1 MPFAY
6 YPFSAIAGQATMKL
20 ALQLLVIDPAIGG
33 VLIRGGKGT
42 AKSTA
47 VRALHGLLP
56 ELPLLTLPLNATEEM
71 LLGGLDWGA
80 ALQSGVRRLQP
91 GLLARAHGGL
101 LYVDEVNLLD
111 DHLVD
116 VILDAVAGGRQVV
129 EREGVS
135 AAHAAR
141 VALVGTMNPEEGE
154 LRPQLLDRF
163 GLCVEVAAEE
173 DLTVRVEVL
182 ERREQFDRDPA
193 AFLRQFRAQEAELRT
208 RLLTARERLGAVS
221 LPPSLRA
228 FIAEL
233 CAQRQVAGHR
243 ADLVIQ
249 RAAAALAA
257 CEGRYAV
264 TFADIEQVAPLALR
278 HRQRDA
284 LPEPPPP
291 PPPPSRSGDSP
302 EQPDTRSPA
311 EQHEEAAP
319 PPGPTDG
326 PPPPE
331 QHDDL
336 PPGSAD
342 TPSSPEQRDNPR
354 PAAEHEQVFTV
365 GSSFAVRRIEAHR
378 DRVTRRGSGRRSR
391 TRTMRYGRYVRAV
404 PSRGGRDIA
413 LDATIRAAAPEQER
427 RSRPP
432 GMAIAISPQDLR
444 ERQRE
449 RRVGNFLLFLV
460 DASGSMG
467 VQARMVA
474 TKGAIMALLADA
486 YQKRDRVALVIFR
499 RQGAILALPP
509 TASIEL
515 AARRLQEL
523 PVGGRTPLA
532 AGLAE
537 ALRVLRLQLAREPTA
552 RPILIVVTD
561 GKANAALAPGADP
574 RAEALQVAAQLAGD
588 PRVTAIVVDT
598 EAPGVLSFGLA
609 RPLAQALGAAYYLID
624 DLKARDLI
632 ALARG

>member
-1 MPFAY
+1 MPTLRPL

-20 ALQLLVIDPAIGG
+20 ALQLLAIDPAIGG

-80 ALQSGVRRLQP
+80 ALQSGDRRLQP
-91 GLLARAHGGL
+91 GLLARAHGGI
-101 LYVDEVNLLD
+101 LYVDEVNLLN

-129 EREGVS
+129 EREGIS
-135 AAHAAR
+135 ADHAAR
-141 VALVGTMNPEEGE
+141 VALVGTMNPDEGK

-173 DLTVRVEVL
+173 DVAVRVEVL
-182 ERREQFDRDPA
+182 ERREQFDRDPS
-193 AFLRQFRAQEAELRT
+193 AFQRQFHEQEAELRT
-208 RLLTARERLGAVS
+208 RLLAARERLDAVS
-221 LPPSLRA
+221 LPPNLRS

-257 CEGRYAV
+257 CEGRYHV
-264 TFADIEQVAPLALR
+264 TLADIERVAPLALR

-284 LPEPPPP
+284 LPDPPPP
-291 PPPPSRSGDSP
+291 PPPRP
-302 EQPDTRSPA
+302 ENSSKQPDNQTPT
-311 EQHEEAAP
+311 EQREDAP
-319 PPGPTDG
+319 PPPQSADD
-326 PPPPE
+326 PPPE
-331 QHDDL
+331 GDQ
-336 PPGSAD
+336 D
-342 TPSSPEQRDNPR
+342 TPGPSIEQ
-354 PAAEHEQVFTV
+354 EQVFAV
-365 GSSFAVRRIEAHR
+365 GNSFVVRRIEVR
-378 DRVTRRGSGRRSR
+378 KDRATRRGSGRRTR
-391 TRTMRYGRYVRAV
+391 TRTMRHGRYVKAV

-413 LDATIRAAAPEQER
+413 LDATIRAAAPDQAR
-427 RSRPP
+427 RQPPP
-432 GMAIAISPQDLR
+432 GMAIAISTQDLR
-444 ERQRE
+444 ERLRE

-486 YQKRDRVALVIFR
+486 YQKCDRVALITFR
-499 RQGAILALPP
+499 RQGATLALAP

-515 AARRLQEL
+515 AARQLQDL

-532 AGLAE
+532 VGLAE
-537 ALRVLRLQLAREPTA
+537 SLRVLRLQLDKEPTA
-552 RPILIVVTD
+552 CPILIVVTD

-574 RAEALQVAAQLAGD
+574 RAEALQIAAQLAID
-588 PRVTAIVVDT
+588 PRLTTIVVDT
-598 EAPGVLSFGLA
+598 EVPGVLNFGLA
-609 RPLAQALGAAYYLID
+609 RPLAQALGAAYYSID
-624 DLKARDLI
+624 DLKSRDLI

>member
-1 MPFAY
+1 MIHLRPL

-56 ELPLLTLPLNATEEM
+56 ELPLVTLPLNATEEM

-80 ALQSGVRRLQP
+80 ALQSGARRLQP
-91 GLLARAHGGL
+91 GLLARAHGGI

-116 VILDAVAGGRQVV
+116 VVLDAVASGRQVV

-173 DLTVRVEVL
+173 DVNVRVEVL

-193 AFLRQFRAQEAELRT
+193 AFQRQFHAQEAGLRT
-208 RLLTARERLGAVS
+208 RLLTARERLGVVS

-264 TFADIEQVAPLALR
+264 ALADIEQVAPLVLR

-284 LPEPPPP
+284 VPEPPPP
-291 PPPPSRSGDSP
+291 PPPPPPP
-302 EQPDTRSPA
+302 EQRDA
-311 EQHEEAAP
+311 
-319 PPGPTDG
+319 

-331 QHDDL
+331 
-336 PPGSAD
+336 
-342 TPSSPEQRDNPR
+342 
-354 PAAEHEQVFTV
+354 
-365 GSSFAVRRIEAHR
+365 
-378 DRVTRRGSGRRSR
+378 
-391 TRTMRYGRYVRAV
+391 
-404 PSRGGRDIA
+404 
-413 LDATIRAAAPEQER
+413 
-427 RSRPP
+427 
-432 GMAIAISPQDLR
+432 
-444 ERQRE
+444 
-449 RRVGNFLLFLV
+449 
-460 DASGSMG
+460 
-467 VQARMVA
+467 
-474 TKGAIMALLADA
+474 
-486 YQKRDRVALVIFR
+486 
-499 RQGAILALPP
+499 
-509 TASIEL
+509 
-515 AARRLQEL
+515 
-523 PVGGRTPLA
+523 
-532 AGLAE
+532 
-537 ALRVLRLQLAREPTA
+537 
-552 RPILIVVTD
+552 
-561 GKANAALAPGADP
+561 
-574 RAEALQVAAQLAGD
+574 
-588 PRVTAIVVDT
+588 
-598 EAPGVLSFGLA
+598 
-609 RPLAQALGAAYYLID
+609 
-624 DLKARDLI
+624 
-632 ALARG
+632 